1 MYKER
6 QAIERCRK
14 CEHCK
19 LDKAIFSTKGLEKVL
34 YRCFAKS
41 EKGRIIQGELLI
53 KCPLGRK

>member
-6 QAIERCRK
+6 QAIARCRK
-14 CEHCK
+14 CEYCK

-41 EKGRIIQGELLI
+41 EKGRIIQGELLE
-53 KCPLGRK
+53 KCPLGK